1 MAVDGTTAEGMWKD
15 VFGELENTVPEHAML
30 ASDIPF
36 KERAKLGKNYIFPVR
51 LRRGHGV
58 TLAGGSTA
66 FTAFA
71 LNAVRSGQTDDASV
85 QGSMYVG
92 RESFAYKAVAAGL
105 SGGKQA
111 FTDVFADG
119 VEDLYTTAGFYLEAL
134 LLYGQTSF
142 GAFSEA
148 GPNATT
154 ATLDISVASTA
165 PGLLAQLEGAAIDV
179 YSDTAFGTKRNSNAL
194 IGITG
199 FAYDPGT
206 GVGQLSLAGNASDID
221 AIAVGDVFVPV
232 GAYNSGHM
240 AFAGLDKIL
249 TTTSGSMFGIDTAT
263 YPVWAGTTYDVG
275 SAAVTFLKMI
285 KAGVSIATRC
295 PYMNEAIKVYASP
308 ATWTDLNNNHAA
320 LRRMAESTKGSL
332 DLGTKKIT
340 YYSNA
345 GSSIEVVSHAMV
357 KQGEC
362 FMGFPSLATRGGVS
376 DITFNLNKE
385 TGQAERFLRELPD
398 NAGFEIRV
406 MWDQFLVLRKPKGW
420 VKMINIVN
428 SL

>member
-1 MAVDGTTAEGMWKD
+1 MAVDGSSAEGMWKD

-30 ASDIPF
+30 AKDIPF
-36 KERAKLGKNYIFPVR
+36 KDRARLGKNYVFPVR

-58 TLAGGSTA
+58 SFANGATSLTA
-66 FTAFA
+66 FTLA
-71 LNAVRSGQTDDASV
+71 AVRSGQTDDATVS
-85 QGSMYVG
+85 GAMFVG

-119 VEDLYTTAGFYLEAL
+119 VEDLYTTAGFYLEAFM
-134 LLYGQTSF
+134 LYGQTSF

-199 FAYDPGT
+199 FSYDPGT
-206 GVGQLSLAGNASDID
+206 GVGQLSIAGNATDID

-232 GAYNSGHM
+232 GFYNSGHM
-240 AFAGLDKIL
+240 TVAGLDKIL
-249 TTTSGSMFGIDTAT
+249 TTTSGSLFGIDTGT

-285 KAGVSIATRC
+285 KAGISIAARC
-295 PYMNEAIKVYASP
+295 PHMDEAIKVYCSP

-320 LRRMAESTKGSL
+320 LRRMGESTKGGL
-332 DLGTKKIT
+332 DLGAKKIT

-345 GSSIEVVSHAMV
+345 GSSIEIVSHPMV
-357 KQGEC
+357 KQGEA

-385 TGQAERFLRELPD
+385 TGQNERFLRELPD
-398 NAGFEIRV
+398 SAGFEIRV
-406 MWDQFLVLRKPKGW
+406 MWDQFMILRKPKGW
-420 VKMINIVN
+420 TKLINIVN

>member
-1 MAVDGTTAEGMWKD
+1 MTIDGTTAEGMWKD
-15 VFGELENTVPEHAML
+15 VFGELENTVPEFAML
-30 ASDIPF
+30 ATDIPF
-36 KERAKLGKNYIFPVR
+36 RERAKLGKNYVFPVR

-71 LNAVRSGQTDDASV
+71 LNAVRSGQTDDAQV

-105 SGGKQA
+105 SNGKQA
-111 FTDVFADG
+111 FADVFADG

-142 GAFSEA
+142 GTFNEA
-148 GPNATT
+148 GSSSTT
-154 ATLDISVASTA
+154 VTLDVSVASCA
-165 PGLLAQLEGAAIDV
+165 PGLLAQMEGAAIDV
-179 YSDTAFGTKRNSNAL
+179 YASTAFATKRNAL
-194 IGITG
+194 ADVIVTG
-199 FAYDPGT
+199 FLFDPGT
-206 GVGQLSLAGNASDID
+206 GVGQLSLSGNATDLA
-221 AIAVGDVFVPV
+221 AIAVGDIFVPK
-232 GAYNSGHM
+232 GFYNSGHM
-240 AFAGLDKIL
+240 SFAGLDKIL
-249 TTTSGSMFGIDTAT
+249 TTTSGTLFGIDTST
-263 YPVWAGTTYDVG
+263 YPTWGGTTYDVG

-295 PYMNEAIKVYASP
+295 PQMDEVIKVYCSP
-308 ATWTDLNNNHAA
+308 STWTDLNNNHAA
-320 LRRMAESTKGSL
+320 LRRLTESTKGGL

-340 YYSNA
+340 YYSNV
-345 GSSIEVVSHAMV
+345 GSSFEVVSHPMV
-357 KQGEC
+357 KQGEA
-362 FMGFPSLATRGGVS
+362 FMGFPSVATRGGVS

-385 TGQAERFLRELPD
+385 TGQNERFLRELPD

-406 MWDQFLVLRKPKGW
+406 MWDQFLILRKPKAW
-420 VKMINIVN
+420 VKLINIVN